1 MFYHNILYR
10 NHNRD
15 PVSQHRG
22 ELRGLRV
29 LQLQANEGKDAGG
42 AHGPR
47 VARAHAAQHHHQHR
61 LQLRLPRARA
71 ARPVQPRARGAAPQ
85 ENLRAA
91 ALRPQVLTASV
102 ATEIEPARPQTL
114 DTIDTRY

>member
-1 MFYHNILYR
+1 M
-10 NHNRD
+10 
-15 PVSQHRG
+15 PQPGG
-22 ELRGLRV
+22 EVRRLQL
-29 LQLQANEGKDAGG
+29 LQLQADEGQDAGG

-61 LQLRLPRARA
+61 LQLRVPRARA

-91 ALRPQVLTASV
+91 TLRPQVLTASV
-102 ATEIEPARPQTL
+102 ATEIEPPRPQTL
-114 DTIDTRY
+114 DTVDTRY